1 MTTTTTTSQTTTT
14 WSRVTSVAKK
24 TPERVARQ
32 QSATNLAWLDLKMTG
47 LNPQEDV
54 ILQAA
59 LIITDAQLNVLEEF
73 VCDVWQPDALL
84 TRMVPFVKEMHE
96 TTGLTERVRKS
107 RVDLL
112 VAERK
117 LLERVA
123 GWCAYPAVLCG
134 NTIGQDKRFVDQ
146 WMPGLS
152 GYLSYRTIDVTS
164 IKLLA
169 KAWYGDEAV
178 YEKPVKGEHDAL
190 VDIQNSIAEL
200 SHYRATVF
208 KTTA

>member
-1 MTTTTTTSQTTTT
+1 VNVS
-14 WSRVTSVAKK
+14 KK
-24 TPERVARQ
+24 SNVERVERK
-32 QSATNLAWLDLKMTG
+32 QSATNLAWLDLEMTG
-47 LNPQEDV
+47 LDPQRDV

-59 LIITDAQLNVLEEF
+59 LIITDASLNVLEEF
-73 VCDVWQPDALL
+73 VCDIWQPDERLE
-84 TRMVPFVKEMHE
+84 RMVPFVKEMHE
-96 TTGLTERVRKS
+96 TTGLTSRVKKS

-164 IKLLA
+164 LKLLA
-169 KAWYGDEAV
+169 KAWYGEEAV
-178 YEKPVKGEHDAL
+178 FDKPVKGEHDAL
-190 VDIQNSIAEL
+190 VDIRNSIAEL
-200 SHYRATVF
+200 SHYRATLF
-208 KTTA
+208 KTP

>member
-1 MTTTTTTSQTTTT
+1 
-14 WSRVTSVAKK
+14 VAKK
-24 TPERVARQ
+24 STQERVARIQ
-32 QSATNLAWLDLKMTG
+32 AASNLAWLDLEMTG
-47 LNPQEDV
+47 LDPVKDV
-54 ILQAA
+54 IIQAA
-59 LIITDAQLNVLEEF
+59 LIITDTQLNVLEEF
-73 VCDVWQPDALL
+73 VCDIWQPDAALE
-84 TRMVPFVKEMHE
+84 RMVPFVKEMHE

-107 RVDLL
+107 KLDLL

-164 IKLLA
+164 LKLLT
-169 KAWYGDEAV
+169 KAWYGEEAV
-178 YEKPVKGEHDAL
+178 YDKPVKGEHDAL
-190 VDIQNSIAEL
+190 VDIKNSIAEL
-200 SHYRATVF
+200 AHYRATVF
-208 KTTA
+208 KAP

>member
-1 MTTTTTTSQTTTT
+1 
-14 WSRVTSVAKK
+14 VKD
-24 TPERVARQ
+24 VARKPNQ
-32 QSATNLAWLDLKMTG
+32 ERIERKQADSNLAWLDLEMTG
-47 LNPQEDV
+47 LDPQKDV

-73 VCDVWQPDALL
+73 VCDIWQPDEALE
-84 TRMVPFVKEMHE
+84 RMVPFVKEMHE
-96 TTGLTERVRKS
+96 TTGLTGRVRKS
-107 RVDLL
+107 RLDLL

-169 KAWYGDEAV
+169 KAWYGEEAV
-178 YEKPVKGEHDAL
+178 FDKPVKGEHDAL
-190 VDIQNSIAEL
+190 VDIKNSIAEL
-200 SHYRATVF
+200 SHYRATLF
-208 KTTA
+208 KTP

>member
-1 MTTTTTTSQTTTT
+1 MSKKAIVERPP
-14 WSRVTSVAKK
+14 RVQAAS
-24 TPERVARQ
+24 
-32 QSATNLAWLDLKMTG
+32 NLAWLDLEMTG
-47 LNPQEDV
+47 LDPQADV

-59 LIITDAQLNVLEEF
+59 LIITDADLNVLEEF

-84 TRMVPFVKEMHE
+84 ARMVPFVRDMHE

-134 NTIGQDKRFVDQ
+134 NTIGQDKRFVDR
-146 WMPGLS
+146 WMPGLA
-152 GYLSYRTIDVTS
+152 GYLSYRTLDVTS
-164 IKLLA
+164 VKLLA
-169 KAWYGDEAV
+169 KAWYGEEAI
-178 YEKPVKGEHDAL
+178 YDKPQKGEHDAL
-190 VDIQNSIAEL
+190 VDIRNSIAEL
-200 SHYRATVF
+200 SHYRSTLF
-208 KTTA
+208 KPR

>member
-1 MTTTTTTSQTTTT
+1 MAD
-14 WSRVTSVAKK
+14 VAKK
-24 TPERVARQ
+24 PTPERPLRVQ
-32 QSATNLAWLDLKMTG
+32 GPNNLAWLDLEMTG
-47 LNPQEDV
+47 LNAKRDV

-59 LIITDAQLNVLEEF
+59 LIITDAQLNILEEF
-73 VCDVWQPDALL
+73 VCDIWQPDPLL
-84 TRMVPFVKEMHE
+84 ATMVPFVKDMHE

-134 NTIGQDKRFVDQ
+134 NTIGQDKRFVDE

-164 IKLLA
+164 LKLLA
-169 KAWYGDEAV
+169 KAWYGEGAV

-190 VDIQNSIAEL
+190 VDIKNSIAEL
-200 SHYRATVF
+200 AHYRATIF
-208 KTTA
+208 KTP

>member
-1 MTTTTTTSQTTTT
+1 MPN
-14 WSRVTSVAKK
+14 VAKK
-24 TPERVARQ
+24 STQERPVRVQAA
-32 QSATNLAWLDLKMTG
+32 SNLAWLDLEMTG
-47 LNPQEDV
+47 LNPEQDV

-73 VCDVWQPDALL
+73 VCDIWQPDALL
-84 TRMVPFVKEMHE
+84 ERMVPFVKDMHQ

-117 LLERVA
+117 LLERVT

-134 NTIGQDKRFVDQ
+134 NTIGQDKRFVDR
-146 WMPGLS
+146 WMPGFS

-164 IKLLA
+164 VKLLT
-169 KAWYGDEAV
+169 KAWYGEEAV

-200 SHYRATVF
+200 AHYRATVF
-208 KTTA
+208 KAP